1 MNTFLLILISVISFI
16 TMVCAIIS
24 VVILTKQSDS
34 KESVLKVVKTLAIV
48 LGIALVIGGAFGISK
63 LNPKSNKESSSSEK
77 VSLENA
83 GFNELSLDSY
93 MELIAKDEKSVILVA
108 RPTCSYCELF
118 TPILKQ
124 ASEEMGIT
132 VNYVNTDK
140 FTQDDWTKFTGSLS
154 YLTEE
159 DWGTPLVLI
168 VQNNNVVADN
178 GGYVELDVIKS
189 FFEENGLGK

>member
-34 KESVLKVVKTLAIV
+34 KESILKVVKTLAIV

-63 LNPKSNKESSSSEK
+63 LNPKSNTESSSSEK

-132 VNYVNTDK
+132 VNYVNTDR

-154 YLTEE
+154 YLIEE

>member
-63 LNPKSNKESSSSEK
+63 LNPKSNTESSSSEK

-154 YLTEE
+154 YLAEE